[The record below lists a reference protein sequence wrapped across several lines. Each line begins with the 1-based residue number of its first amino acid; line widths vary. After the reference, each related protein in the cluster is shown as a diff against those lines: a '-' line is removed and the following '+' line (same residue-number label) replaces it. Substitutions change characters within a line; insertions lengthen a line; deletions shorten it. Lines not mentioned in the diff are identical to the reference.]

1 MNMRSGIVVLAV
13 FLLSGCTALVVGGA
27 STGGYQAGKD
37 ERNSAVL
44 ASDATITTEIKGK
57 YGADSAVSMFNINVR
72 TYKGIVT
79 LTGSVGN
86 YLARNQAGSIAKA
99 TTGVEVVNNQ
109 IVVEK

>member
-1 MNMRSGIVVLAV
+1 MRFGITMLAV
-13 FLLSGCTALVVGGA
+13 LLLSGCTALVVGGA

-44 ASDATITTEIKGK
+44 ASDSAITTEIKGK
-57 YGADSAVSMFNINVR
+57 YGSDSAVSMFNINVR

-79 LTGSVGN
+79 LTGTVGD
-86 YLARNQAGSIAKA
+86 YVARNQAGSLAKA

>member
-1 MNMRSGIVVLAV
+1 MRFRIVVLAV

-27 STGGYQAGKD
+27 STGGYQAGKN

-44 ASDATITTEIKGK
+44 ASDSAITTEIKRK
-57 YGADSAVSMFNINVR
+57 FGADSVLSMFNINIR

-79 LTGSVGN
+79 LTGSVDD
-86 YLARNQAGSIAKA
+86 YVARNQAGGIAKA
-99 TTGVEVVNNQ
+99 TTGVEIVNNQ

>member
-1 MNMRSGIVVLAV
+1 MRFGIIVLAV

-37 ERNSAVL
+37 ERSSAVV
-44 ASDATITTEIKGK
+44 ASDSTITTKIKGK
-57 YGADSAVSMFNINVR
+57 FGADATLSMFNINVR

-86 YLARNQAGSIAKA
+86 YVARNQAGSIAKA

-109 IVVEK
+109 IVVDK

>member
-1 MNMRSGIVVLAV
+1 MRFGIVVIAV

-27 STGGYQAGKD
+27 SKGGYQAGKD

-44 ASDATITTEIKGK
+44 AADSAITSEIRARF
-57 YGADSAVSMFNINVR
+57 GADSAVNMFNINVR

-86 YLARNQAGSIAKA
+86 YVARNQAGSIAKA
-99 TTGVEVVNNQ
+99 STGVEIVNNQ
-109 IVVEK
+109 IVVDK

>member
-1 MNMRSGIVVLAV
+1 MRFGIVVIAV

-37 ERNSAVL
+37 ERSSAVL
-44 ASDATITTEIKGK
+44 ASD
-57 YGADSAVSMFNINVR
+57 SAISMFNINVR

-86 YLARNQAGSIAKA
+86 YVARNQAGSIAKA
-99 TTGVEVVNNQ
+99 STGVEIVNNQ
-109 IVVEK
+109 IVVDK